1 MDGSRNSATGS
12 QVKIIPHAA
21 DEEKDP
27 GINVTTMVTVQR
39 HDTEQN
45 LDDDV
50 HTCSVA
56 ANTVS
61 RSKSRAR

>member
-12 QVKIIPHAA
+12 QVKIIPDAT

-27 GINVTTMVTVQR
+27 RINVTTMVTVQR
-39 HDTEQN
+39 HNTEQD
-45 LDDDV
+45 LDDNV

-56 ANTVS
+56 ANTVY
-61 RSKSRAR
+61 RSKSGAR